1 MIPIVRPPTAAMK
14 ADSGTM
20 EIPVSAALQIVQA
33 VVSLSFLALGV
44 LTVVDW
50 PCPPGFSGDG
60 ADQ

>member
-1 MIPIVRPPTAAMK
+1 
-14 ADSGTM
+14 M